1 MKKITARA
9 ATAADAEQFA
19 EWVMDS
25 RTVNMVDPDAITYP
39 TSMVIATE
47 TDEEQITYVPVQFV
61 LMAEAL
67 ATHPKASKLQI
78 ALALR
83 KTDEGLEQLARN
95 IQVREL
101 YFLSKSPAMIK
112 LAQANGYEKLDFS
125 ILRRK
130 I

>member
-19 EWVMDS
+19 EWS
-25 RTVNMVDPDAITYP
+25 LAARALNRFDPDVLEYP
-39 TSMVIATE
+39 TTVVIATE
-47 TDEEQITYVPVQFV
+47 TDEEPITFVPIHDV
-61 LMAEAL
+61 LMCESL
-67 ATHPKASKLQI
+67 AVNPKATKLQI
-78 ALALR
+78 AQAIQ
-83 KTDEGLEQLARN
+83 KTDKLIEQLARN

-101 YFLSKSPAMIK
+101 YFLSKSPALTK